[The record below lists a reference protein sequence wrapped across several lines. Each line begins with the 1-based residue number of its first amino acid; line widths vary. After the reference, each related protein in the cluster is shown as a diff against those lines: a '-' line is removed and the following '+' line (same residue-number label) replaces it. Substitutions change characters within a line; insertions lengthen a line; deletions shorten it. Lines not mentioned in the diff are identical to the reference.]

1 MAKEIGLPVYKA
13 SYDLLLY
20 SFQLIKNMPK
30 DYKYTIGDKIKNE
43 MVDMIMNI
51 YHANKE
57 KDKELKKERIIKAK
71 NSIEVIQLLFRL
83 LHDLRQIGL
92 KKFTQASVKIDCV
105 SRQLS
110 GWAKNHEILHSA
122 TLRSE

>member
-57 KDKELKKERIIKAK
+57 KDKKLKKERITKAK

-83 LHDLRQIGL
+83 LHDLKQVSS
-92 KKFTQASVKIDCV
+92 KKFTQVSVKIDCV

-110 GWAKNHEILHSA
+110 GWE
-122 TLRSE
+122 RSQ